1 MKNVNKWLKYEQKNN
16 FTVHFTNR
24 RERVYFF
31 SDEGQ
36 RAEQKL
42 ENTFSPPAAWHP
54 CSTLTIAYR
63 KKSVLEYTRIHVR
76 KFIRSWSAG
85 TCSRKTG
92 RAFRKPW
99 GARHLDCLLG
109 DWNDRSLIRPDITDG
124 PGLEAGQ
131 ARPKTRPVRKQ
142 FDHLGRRSF
151 VS

>member
-1 MKNVNKWLKYEQKNN
+1 MSINGLNMNKKNN

-31 SDEGQ
+31 QMKGQ

-76 KFIRSWSAG
+76 KFIQADLPVPVPAKQDAPFVSPEARGIWIASWE
-85 TCSRKTG
+85 TEMTG
-92 RAFRKPW
+92 
-99 GARHLDCLLG
+99 
-109 DWNDRSLIRPDITDG
+109 LIRPDITDG